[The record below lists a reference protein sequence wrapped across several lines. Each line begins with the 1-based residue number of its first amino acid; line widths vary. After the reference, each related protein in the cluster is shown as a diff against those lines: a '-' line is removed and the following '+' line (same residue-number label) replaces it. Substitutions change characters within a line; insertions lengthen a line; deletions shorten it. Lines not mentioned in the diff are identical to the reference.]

1 MFKTKTKAG
10 LILIGTLVLGIII
23 GVLGSRYLVEKRI
36 GRMAGMRYQKGFIE
50 VFIRLIDPAEDQ
62 EQAVRAVLEKH
73 HDRFLKIMEGRMVE
87 IRTSMDSLKVELI
100 PLLTEEQCRI
110 FEERFMNKRMG
121 RWSKPPG
128 FSPGK
133 PDKHR
138 PKLGDRDHHRKSKP
152 GI

>member
-36 GRMAGMRYQKGFIE
+36 GRMAGMRYQKGFVE
-50 VFIRLIDPAEDQ
+50 VFIKLIDPAENQ

-73 HDRFLKIMEGRMVE
+73 HDRFRKIMEGRMVE

-100 PLLTEEQCRI
+100 PLLTEEQYRV
-110 FEERFMNKRMG
+110 FEDRFMNKRMG
-121 RWSKPPG
+121 RWSRPHG
-128 FSPGK
+128 FGPGK

-138 PKLGDRDHHRKSKP
+138 PKPGGRDPHRKAKP
-152 GI
+152 GN